1 MVHGDMC
8 GWGMRSM
15 DSSQCALLRLCNA
28 EGNILVLRGWNKEQV
43 AEELDERTY
52 EFPRVAVT
60 DGNEL
65 SSLKQ
70 RKWIISAF

>member
-28 EGNILVLRGWNKEQV
+28 ENILVLRGWNKEQV